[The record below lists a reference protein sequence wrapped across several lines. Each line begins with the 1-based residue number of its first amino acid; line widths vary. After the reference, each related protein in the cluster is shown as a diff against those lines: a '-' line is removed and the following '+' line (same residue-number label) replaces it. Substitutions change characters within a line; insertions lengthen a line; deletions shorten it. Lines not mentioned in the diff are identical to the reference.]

1 MVEAGFLSADH
12 YPTESLSSVRGLESE
27 EQMLRLNNQ
36 QDCFIQ
42 AGTKGQHAKGTA
54 WKAPILIPVHISWTR
69 RRLKDVKVT
78 QKRRLQ
84 LCWKQQSGRTF
95 KSNNTTTHLSN
106 ECKVLK
112 ALAESMPRQATAVFD
127 RNKRKNEQPKENSG
141 DIHVPMAHAVSVSIK
156 LAKANKKQT
165 PKTHQTRNR
174 NNSDSEEESSK
185 NFDPG
190 FEKTLTLKKRLVK
203 ISSPNSFHLNL
214 EQRRLTP

>member
-1 MVEAGFLSADH
+1 
-12 YPTESLSSVRGLESE
+12 
-27 EQMLRLNNQ
+27 
-36 QDCFIQ
+36 
-42 AGTKGQHAKGTA
+42 
-54 WKAPILIPVHISWTR
+54 
-69 RRLKDVKVT
+69 
-78 QKRRLQ
+78 
-84 LCWKQQSGRTF
+84 
-95 KSNNTTTHLSN
+95 
-106 ECKVLK
+106 
-112 ALAESMPRQATAVFD
+112 
-127 RNKRKNEQPKENSG
+127 
-141 DIHVPMAHAVSVSIK
+141 MAHAVSMSIK